1 MLQLAV
7 AKNFDSRE
15 MAAHQLRLAQQPLVY
30 NCAGLK
36 IAEVIK
42 IHDRVP
48 LVKGRV
54 VKSTLGQSPNERHLP
69 TFESESNAAAG
80 ACLLSFMTFAARL
93 SVSRTFAAAEAFDA
107 MPRTRTR
114 PQIMKTHHVGS
125 AFPSLD
131 RIPRTFRISSRR
143 RNARS
148 ASIVAFTTL
157 AWLLEPSDFAST
169 SR

>member
-15 MAAHQLRLAQQPLVY
+15 MPAHQLRLAQQPLVY
-30 NCAGLK
+30 NCTGLK
-36 IAEVIK
+36 ITEVIK
-42 IHDRVP
+42 IHDCVP

-69 TFESESNAAAG
+69 TFESESNTATG
-80 ACLLSFMTFAARL
+80 ARFLSFVTFATRL
-93 SVSRTFAAAEAFDA
+93 SVSGTFAAAEAFDA
-107 MPRTRTR
+107 MPRTRTC

-157 AWLLEPSDFAST
+157 A
-169 SR
+169 